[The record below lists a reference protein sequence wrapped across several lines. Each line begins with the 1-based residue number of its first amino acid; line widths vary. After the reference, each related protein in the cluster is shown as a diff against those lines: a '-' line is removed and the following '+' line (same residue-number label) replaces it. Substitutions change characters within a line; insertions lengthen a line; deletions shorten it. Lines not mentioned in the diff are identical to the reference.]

1 MRIHQCFSFDTFN
14 SLSWEGMEIV
24 KNNKIK
30 NIFVN
35 WKNMVSSIYLLC
47 VYVTVMDF
55 FSTLLRCF
63 SVAIGSLDNSL
74 RFTFDDHSI

>member
-1 MRIHQCFSFDTFN
+1 
-14 SLSWEGMEIV
+14 MEVV

-30 NIFVN
+30 NIFEN
-35 WKNMVSSIYLLC
+35 WNNMVSSIYLLC

-55 FSTLLRCF
+55 SLWCF

>member
-1 MRIHQCFSFDTFN
+1 
-14 SLSWEGMEIV
+14 MEIV

-35 WKNMVSSIYLLC
+35 WKNVVSNIYLLC
-47 VYVTVMDF
+47 VDVTVMD